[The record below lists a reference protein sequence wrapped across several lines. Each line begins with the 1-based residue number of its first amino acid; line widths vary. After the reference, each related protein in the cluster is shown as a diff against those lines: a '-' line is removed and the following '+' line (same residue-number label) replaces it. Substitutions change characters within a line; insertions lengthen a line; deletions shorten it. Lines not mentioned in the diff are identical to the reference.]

1 VISQQSSLFNFI
13 CRRLKSVA
21 ALMALTASLLVA
33 GAFGQKNNPVPQIVG
48 PTYPSAV
55 LPGGPG
61 FTLHVYGANF
71 MPNATVNWNGQ
82 PRATT
87 YISGHELDAQVLA
100 SDIATPTAGLIS
112 VTNQSPNG
120 PRSSNA
126 TATYAQV
133 EVHTPTET
141 FSSGPPTIYWGL
153 ESVNYV
159 ADINGDGYLD
169 LMSFPHLRSTVQAL
183 INNGDGTFHGGPFL
197 TFDAYLDSYPIPLL
211 ALGDFNGDGQL
222 DLVYDK
228 GEDIPQTQVTDL
240 AVNFGNGDSNFIPGP
255 TSARYQNPKNFT
267 VEYPGEG
274 VVGDFNRDGLLDVA
288 VLPWVGFSLSI
299 YQGNGDGTFSHGG
312 QFHMPVGGNIVAG
325 DFNNDGNLDFVG
337 FGNTNSGIW
346 TLGVML
352 GNGDGTF
359 GPEKEIGTATQTPSA
374 FFGVLQATDLNEDG
388 NLDIVFSNGTGV
400 GVLLGNGDGTF
411 QPPVYYT
418 TPLVNQV
425 YITMVVADFNSDG
438 HQDVMI
444 GDGYQAWLLMGQGDG
459 TLKLGKMLT
468 CANGF
473 ITGTA
478 ADFNADG
485 LVDVVV
491 TVGGPNGAEGTAIF
505 LGK

>member
-1 VISQQSSLFNFI
+1 MT
-13 CRRLKSVA
+13 VA
-21 ALMALTASLLVA
+21 LVA
-33 GAFGQKNNPVPQIVG
+33 CLLAAATGQINPIPQIVG
-48 PTYPSAV
+48 PTSPSAV
-55 LPGGPG
+55 PPGGPD

-71 MPNATVNWNGQ
+71 MPGATVNWNGQ
-82 PRATT
+82 PRTTT
-87 YISGHELDAQVLA
+87 YVSGHELDAQILA
-100 SDIATPTAGLIS
+100 SDIAVPTAGLIG
-112 VTNQSPNG
+112 VTNQTSKG
-120 PRSSNA
+120 PLSSNA

-133 EVHTPTET
+133 EVHTPTKT

-153 ESVNYV
+153 ESVNNV

-169 LMSFPHLRSTVQAL
+169 LMSFPHLRSTIKSL
-183 INNGDGTFHGGPFL
+183 INNGDGTFHSGQFL
-197 TFDAYLDSYPIPLL
+197 TFDAYLNSYPGLL

-228 GEDIPQTQVTDL
+228 GEDLPQTQVTYL
-240 AVNFGNGDSNFIPGP
+240 AVNFGNGNDNFIPGP
-255 TSARYQNPKNFT
+255 TSARYQNPKNFS

-288 VLPWVGFSLSI
+288 VLPWVGFSVSV
-299 YQGNGDGTFSHGG
+299 YQGRGDGTFSHGG
-312 QFHMPVGGNIVAG
+312 QFHMPVGGNIVGG
-325 DFNNDGNLDFVG
+325 DFNNDGFLDFVG
-337 FGNTNSGIW
+337 FSNTNSGVW
-346 TLGVML
+346 TLGIML

-359 GPEKEIGTATQTPSA
+359 GPEKEIGTASQTPSA
-374 FFGVLQATDLNEDG
+374 FFGVLQETDLNGDG

-411 QPPVYYT
+411 QAPVYYT
-418 TPLVNQV
+418 TPLINQV
-425 YITMVVADFNSDG
+425 FITMVVADFNSDG
-438 HQDVMI
+438 HQDVLI

-485 LVDVVV
+485 LVDIVV
-491 TVGGPNGAEGTAIF
+491 TVGGPNGAQGTAIF